1 MYSETCG
8 ATCSCARGRT
18 DVAMMESIG
27 TGANDTN
34 ETTLELFE
42 ICHLSQND
50 YPRYLRMFN
59 FSEGGLANP
68 TLWKLRE
75 QTLVSEAMAFFYIL
89 FFLIAFF
96 WNFFILIMMCV
107 RRKIFKEAAHVFLAN
122 LVLLDFLVAVFVMSF
137 PIITSIQGEWI
148 LGVDDRARC
157 YTCNVTGFFVTF
169 LVDMSVHVLAV
180 LSVDRVLHLAWP
192 LKYKAYMTRVKA
204 TIIVVAI
211 WVFVLVLNVLPF
223 FGVGIIEFNRNLGVC
238 LVRWSMNTIASFIYV
253 GVLLLEL
260 LIPLLTLLLANTLT
274 FQLISRVLKRTNE
287 RRKTLQRASTRRHHD
302 MKEKEMQRAVVTEDE
317 RQYAKQQRQL
327 RKYFTAVFISNI
339 ICWTMLFVVFLL
351 FFALDASLFPPAL
364 FAVGFFCYLLTAI
377 IHPMLETYFIQDL
390 RIFFR
395 KVRKG
400 VRKELTRQT
409 SSIVEKA
416 SYRLKPR
423 DSQLNVISEVE
434 APSAVRV
441 DLSLSLVEVGD
452 EPSPTIGRENA
463 VFEQIPEEDE
473 EGEGQLLQGN
483 RARESTSNE
492 SGVFSECPEQEPT
505 QHHDTRS
512 NTAS

>member
-1 MYSETCG
+1 MAMTNTSE
-8 ATCSCARGRT
+8 
-18 DVAMMESIG
+18 M
-27 TGANDTN
+27 GANSTIAPGGN
-34 ETTLELFE
+34 ETDFQLYQ
-42 ICHLSQND
+42 ICKLAQKD
-50 YPRYLRMFN
+50 RDEYLRMFN
-59 FSEGGLANP
+59 STDGFANV

-75 QTLVSEAMAFFYIL
+75 HTLVPEAMAFFYLL

-96 WNFFILIMMCV
+96 WNLFILIMMCV

-137 PIITSIQGEWI
+137 PVISSIQGEWI
-148 LGVDDRARC
+148 LGTDDLSRC

-192 LKYKAYMTRVKA
+192 LKYKTYMTRVKA
-204 TIIVVAI
+204 TIIVVVI
-211 WVFVLVLNVLPF
+211 WAFVLVLNVLPF
-223 FGVGIIEFNRNLGVC
+223 LDVGVIEFNRNLGVC
-238 LVRWSMNTIASFIYV
+238 LVRWTPTAENNRSIIYV

-260 LIPLLTLLLANTLT
+260 LVPLLTLILANTLT

-287 RRKTLQRASTRRHHD
+287 RRKILQRASTRRQHD
-302 MKEKEMQRAVVTEDE
+302 VKEMQSHRAVVSEEE
-317 RQYAKQQRQL
+317 RRYSKQQRQL

-339 ICWTMLFVVFLL
+339 ICWSLLFVVFVLL
-351 FFALDASLFPPAL
+351 VVLDSDVFPPVL
-364 FAVGFFCYLLTAI
+364 FVVGFFCYLLTAM

-395 KVRKG
+395 KVKKG

-416 SYRLKPR
+416 SYRLRPR

-434 APSAVRV
+434 MPSAIRM
-441 DLSLSLVEVGD
+441 DLSLVEVVEQPLPASGQ
-452 EPSPTIGRENA
+452 ENM
-463 VFEQIPEEDE
+463 VFDQIAEEDE
-473 EGEGQLLQGN
+473 DGVGKPAEGN

-505 QHHDTRS
+505 QNHDTRR
-512 NTAS
+512 

>member
-1 MYSETCG
+1 MAMTNTSE
-8 ATCSCARGRT
+8 
-18 DVAMMESIG
+18 M
-27 TGANDTN
+27 GANSTIAPGGN
-34 ETTLELFE
+34 ETDIELYQ
-42 ICHLSQND
+42 ICNLAQLNRD
-50 YPRYLRMFN
+50 KYLQMFN
-59 FSEGGLANP
+59 STDGFANV

-75 QTLVSEAMAFFYIL
+75 QTLVPEAMAFFYLL

-96 WNFFILIMMCV
+96 WNLFILIMMCV

-137 PIITSIQGEWI
+137 PVISSIQGEWI
-148 LGVDDRARC
+148 LGTDDLSRC

-192 LKYKAYMTRVKA
+192 LKYKTYMTRVKA
-204 TIIVVAI
+204 TSIVVVI

-223 FGVGIIEFNRNLGVC
+223 LGVGVIEFNRNLGVC
-238 LVRWSMNTIASFIYV
+238 LVRWTPTAENNVSIIYV

-260 LIPLLTLLLANTLT
+260 LVPLLTLILANTLT

-287 RRKTLQRASTRRHHD
+287 RRKILQRASTRRQHD
-302 MKEKEMQRAVVTEDE
+302 VKEMQSHRAVVSEEE
-317 RQYAKQQRQL
+317 RRYSKQQRQL

-339 ICWTMLFVVFLL
+339 ICWSLLFVVFVLL
-351 FFALDASLFPPAL
+351 AVLERDAFPPVL
-364 FAVGFFCYLLTAI
+364 FVVGFFCYLLTAI

-395 KVRKG
+395 KVKKG

-416 SYRLKPR
+416 SYRLRPR

-434 APSAVRV
+434 MPSAIRM
-441 DLSLSLVEVGD
+441 DLSLVEVVEQPLPASGQ
-452 EPSPTIGRENA
+452 ENM
-463 VFEQIPEEDE
+463 VFDQIAEEDE
-473 EGEGQLLQGN
+473 DGVGKPAEGN

-505 QHHDTRS
+505 QNHDTRR
-512 NTAS
+512 

>member
-1 MYSETCG
+1 MAMTNTSE
-8 ATCSCARGRT
+8 
-18 DVAMMESIG
+18 M
-27 TGANDTN
+27 GANSTIAPGGN
-34 ETTLELFE
+34 ETDFQLYQ
-42 ICHLSQND
+42 ICKLAQKD
-50 YPRYLRMFN
+50 RDEYLRMFN
-59 FSEGGLANP
+59 STDGFANV

-75 QTLVSEAMAFFYIL
+75 HTLVPEAMAFFYLL

-96 WNFFILIMMCV
+96 WNLFILIMMCV

-137 PIITSIQGEWI
+137 PVISSIQGEWI
-148 LGVDDRARC
+148 LGTDDLSRC

-180 LSVDRVLHLAWP
+180 LSLDRVLHLAWP
-192 LKYKAYMTRVKA
+192 LKYKTYMTRVKA
-204 TIIVVAI
+204 TIIVVVI
-211 WVFVLVLNVLPF
+211 WAFVLVLNVLPF
-223 FGVGIIEFNRNLGVC
+223 LDVGVIEFNRNLGVC
-238 LVRWSMNTIASFIYV
+238 LVRWTPTAENNRSIIYV

-260 LIPLLTLLLANTLT
+260 LVPLLTLILANTLT

-287 RRKTLQRASTRRHHD
+287 RRKILQRASTRRQHD
-302 MKEKEMQRAVVTEDE
+302 VKEMQSHRAVVSEEE
-317 RQYAKQQRQL
+317 RRYSKQQRQL

-339 ICWTMLFVVFLL
+339 ICWSLLFVVFVLL
-351 FFALDASLFPPAL
+351 VVLDSDVFPPVL
-364 FAVGFFCYLLTAI
+364 FVVGFFCYLLTAM

-395 KVRKG
+395 KVKKG

-416 SYRLKPR
+416 SYRLRPR

-434 APSAVRV
+434 MPSAIRM
-441 DLSLSLVEVGD
+441 DLSLVEVVEQPLPASGQ
-452 EPSPTIGRENA
+452 ENM
-463 VFEQIPEEDE
+463 VFDQIAEEDE
-473 EGEGQLLQGN
+473 DGVGKPAEGN

-505 QHHDTRS
+505 QNHDTRR
-512 NTAS
+512 